1 MRSPRSLRLNGI
13 ERGSANS
20 AYVRRAHNAAYAE
33 LRISGDPTPS
43 PDDARLTLRLCA
55 AADILDVGL
64 LDHLIVGDA
73 DRYYSFREAG
83 TFGAARHPLAER
95 VTR

>member
-1 MRSPRSLRLNGI
+1 MRSPRSLWLTDI

-33 LRISGDPTPS
+33 RRISGDPTPS
-43 PDDARLTLRLCA
+43 PDDARLTLRLCH
-55 AADILDVGL
+55 AADALDIGL

-73 DRYYSFREAG
+73 QRYYSFREAG
-83 TFGAARHPLAER
+83 TLGAPSP
-95 VTR
+95 